1 MQKEKIIY
9 YKDKEYP
16 QNLKRLKKPP
26 KQIYVLG
33 NIELLKTEN
42 TKIAIVGTR
51 KNTEY
56 GKNMALNFAK
66 KLSQKGITIVSGLA
80 SGIDSYAHKGAMTE
94 KSKTIVVLPCGFKNI
109 YPKQNKELFE
119 VIIKNGGLAITEY
132 SEETEADSSK
142 FTERNRIVAGISRGI
157 LVVEGDYRSGTR
169 NTAKIAKELELPIFC
184 IPSNLESKKGYVPN
198 LLIKQGENIATS
210 EKDIIEK
217 IQSITNQKERE
228 KKTRFEYK
236 IEEKFNKMYKLKN
249 SEQSK
254 YKIYKYIKDEPF
266 DIDEILQKSNMNI
279 QDINYEI
286 TMLTLEG
293 KIKEIPGQRYIK
305 IQVRN

>member
-109 YPKQNKELFE
+109 YPKQNK
-119 VIIKNGGLAITEY
+119 
-132 SEETEADSSK
+132 
-142 FTERNRIVAGISRGI
+142 
-157 LVVEGDYRSGTR
+157 
-169 NTAKIAKELELPIFC
+169 
-184 IPSNLESKKGYVPN
+184 
-198 LLIKQGENIATS
+198 
-210 EKDIIEK
+210 
-217 IQSITNQKERE
+217 
-228 KKTRFEYK
+228 
-236 IEEKFNKMYKLKN
+236 
-249 SEQSK
+249 
-254 YKIYKYIKDEPF
+254 
-266 DIDEILQKSNMNI
+266 
-279 QDINYEI
+279 
-286 TMLTLEG
+286 
-293 KIKEIPGQRYIK
+293 
-305 IQVRN
+305 